1 MLTIRSN
8 DGTTIAYER
17 SGNGPPLV
25 AVHGT
30 TADHTRWT
38 PIRGALEKRYTV
50 HALDRRGRG
59 QSGDSNDYEVEREFE
74 DVAAVVDAIGEP
86 VILLGHS
93 FGALCSLEATLRT
106 NNVARLVL
114 YEPPIP
120 AGLPL
125 YSAEL
130 IERLQ
135 GFLDNGDAAAVVTT
149 FFSEVVRMP
158 PAELQ
163 MLRSLPNWPAR
174 VASAHTIPRELWA
187 SESYVLDPPRFA
199 DLGVPTLLLLGGDSP
214 PFFEAAIGAVHE
226 AVRSSRVAVLPGQQH
241 VAINTAPELFLR
253 EVFAFLDDRQ

>member
-1 MLTIRSN
+1 MLTIRSK
-8 DGTTIAYER
+8 DGTEIAYER
-17 SGNGPPLV
+17 SGQGPPLV

-38 PIRGALEKRYTV
+38 PILAALEERYTV
-50 HALDRRGRG
+50 HAIDRRGRG
-59 QSGDSNDYEVEREFE
+59 QSGDSSDYSVEREFE
-74 DVAAVVDAIGEP
+74 DVAAVIDAVGHP

-106 NNVARLVL
+106 NRVARLVL

-120 AGLPL
+120 AGAPP
-125 YSAEL
+125 YSPTL

-135 GFLDNGDAAAVVTT
+135 ELLDQGDAAGVVST

-187 SESYVLDPPRFA
+187 SERYVLDPARFT
-199 DLGVPTLLLLGGDSP
+199 GFEVPTLLLLGGDSP
-214 PFFEAAIGAVHE
+214 PIFKAAIDALHAAVE
-226 AVRSSRVAVLPGQQH
+226 SSRIVVLPGQQH
-241 VAINTAPELFLR
+241 VAMNTAPELFLR

>member
-1 MLTIRSN
+1 MLTIRST
-8 DGTTIAYER
+8 DGTEIAYER
-17 SGNGPPLV
+17 SGQGPPLV

-38 PIRGALEKRYTV
+38 PILAALEERYTV
-50 HALDRRGRG
+50 HAIDRRGRG
-59 QSGDSNDYEVEREFE
+59 QSGDSSDYSVEREFE
-74 DVAAVVDAIGEP
+74 DVAAVIDAVGHP

-106 NNVARLVL
+106 NRVARLVL

-120 AGLPL
+120 AGAPP
-125 YSAEL
+125 YSPTL

-135 GFLDNGDAAAVVTT
+135 ELLDQGDAAGVVST

-158 PAELQ
+158 PAELA

-174 VASAHTIPRELWA
+174 VASAHTIPRELRA
-187 SESYVLDPPRFA
+187 SETYVLDPARFT
-199 DLGVPTLLLLGGDSP
+199 GFEVRTLLLLGGDRP
-214 PFFEAAIGAVHE
+214 PIFQAAIDALHVAVE
-226 AVRSSRVAVLPGQQH
+226 SSRIVVLPGQQH
-241 VAINTAPELFLR
+241 VAMNTAPELFLR